1 MLDLFIGE
9 LIILSIMV
17 FVLGMDVFFVGF
29 GMGMVKF
36 RRKQIFYIGFIIGFF
51 YVIMFFGGMVVGN
64 MLLGFFG
71 VLVVYIGGLLLFV
84 LGV

>member
-36 RRKQIFYIGFIIGFF
+36 RKK
-51 YVIMFFGGMVVGN
+51 
-64 MLLGFFG
+64 
-71 VLVVYIGGLLLFV
+71 
-84 LGV
+84 